1 MNYRFQIQELKKII
15 KTYSSLA
22 VPVSGGTD
30 STLLAAVA
38 SEVIPND
45 RLVLVH
51 ARLPFSPEHET
62 QFIIKWAEENGLNL
76 LELPIDILGDSEI
89 SENSSRR
96 CYFCKHRIMSIVIK
110 TAKDKFGIDTVAD
123 GTIVD
128 DFGDYRPGLEAA
140 SELGIKH
147 PLAQAGFTKRTIR
160 LAARAYKLPNW
171 RLPASACLASRIPSG
186 MPITTRLLRIVAQ
199 GENILQEAGFSGSR
213 IRLLTPT
220 TACIEVLPIHLTTL
234 FRKRKHISEQLKQIG
249 FIKILM
255 DLNGYTKGGMN
266 NISIREEP
274 EKRIKQK

>member
-1 MNYRFQIQELKKII
+1 MNYRDQIQELKKII
-15 KTYSSLA
+15 QAFPSLA
-22 VPVSGGTD
+22 VTVSGGTD

-62 QFIIKWAEENGLNL
+62 QFIIKWAAEKGLRL
-76 LELPIDILGDSEI
+76 LEMPIDILGDSEI

-96 CYFCKHRIMSIVIK
+96 CYFCKHRIMSAV
-110 TAKDKFGIDTVAD
+110 TEAAKNKFGIETVAD

-128 DFGDYRPGLEAA
+128 DFGDYRPGLEAT

-147 PLAQAGFTKRTIR
+147 PLAQAGFTKRTTR

-186 MPITTRLLRIVAQ
+186 MPITTRLLRMIAQ
-199 GENILQEAGFSGSR
+199 GEKILQEAGFSGG
-213 IRLLTPT
+213 RLRALTPT

-234 FRKRKHISEQLKQIG
+234 FRKRQQLSEQLKQIG
-249 FIKILM
+249 FTKILM
-255 DLNGYTKGGMN
+255 DLNGYSKGGMN

-274 EKRIKQK
+274 EKRIKQ